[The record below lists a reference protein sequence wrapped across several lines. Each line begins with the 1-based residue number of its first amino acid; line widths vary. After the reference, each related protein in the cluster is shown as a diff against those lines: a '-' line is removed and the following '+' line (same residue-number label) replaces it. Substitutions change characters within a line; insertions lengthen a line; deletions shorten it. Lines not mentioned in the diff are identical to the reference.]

1 MCSLIVFF
9 TSLTLSWKDI
19 VSPAISFPLRES
31 KYNSKASWQCSTDNT
46 LLAYSTISLFVGTR
60 LFSSSMKHAAYF
72 AILLIF
78 SFKFRLTLLYP
89 CSRS

>member
-31 KYNSKASWQCSTDNT
+31 KYNYKWTYMYLIDCLKEYQYRNEIKTNFKIAQKLIHGKMCNMYI
-46 LLAYSTISLFVGTR
+46 LKENIS
-60 LFSSSMKHAAYF
+60 
-72 AILLIF
+72 I
-78 SFKFRLTLLYP
+78 
-89 CSRS
+89 